1 MLFSDLIINEI
12 EPIYIQIKKY
22 LEDMI
27 SKGLLP
33 HNSKL
38 PSTRELS
45 LLLNVSRNSIVSA
58 YEELKSDG
66 IIYSVSG
73 KGTFVNS
80 DNRISNSNWNIDY
93 KNFENDYM
101 KTANRMDIM
110 KSEIRWK
117 AGQISFKS
125 ISPDGDLFDMEELK
139 KSFLN
144 RFNLEGHKLL
154 NYGYAQGYKP
164 LIDYLHNYMNKKGV
178 NTTNKDIL
186 IVNGFTEGLNLIIST
201 LTNKGD
207 YILCE
212 NPTHN
217 TSIKIMKS
225 YGLNI
230 IPIDM
235 NENGLDFDD
244 LQKKLIKYKDK
255 IKFSYITPSYHNPT
269 GMVMSPENRYKFYN
283 LMKQNN
289 IPTIEDGFN
298 EELLYSSSH
307 IFPICSLDNNNN
319 GVIYIGSFS
328 KILFPGLR
336 IGWILCDKNLVDRLE
351 SVKRCTNIHVS
362 FLDQGIL
369 YDYLQNG
376 AFEKYIKKTRKFYGD
391 KFNFAK
397 ACVEKYIDCEH
408 ILGDGGLH
416 LFLVF
421 KNLDTRKLLNECYK
435 KDVIFMP
442 GDLFY
447 IDDKGKNTLRLGLS
461 RLSDEDIEKGIKI
474 IGETI
479 NELKIKNA

>member
-1 MLFSDLIINEI
+1 MLFSDLTINDK
-12 EPIYIQIKKY
+12 EPIYIQIKNY
-22 LEDMI
+22 LEEMI

-45 LLLNVSRNSIVSA
+45 SILKVSRNSIVLA

-66 IIYSVSG
+66 IIYSLSG
-73 KGTFVNS
+73 RGTFVNS
-80 DNRISNSNWNIDY
+80 ENIIHNSHWQIDY
-93 KNFENDYM
+93 EHFENDYM
-101 KTANRMDIM
+101 KTTNDMDIM
-110 KSEIRWK
+110 KSEVRWK
-117 AGQISFKS
+117 SGQISFKS
-125 ISPDGDLFDMEELK
+125 IAPDGELFDMEELK

-164 LIDYLHNYMNKKGV
+164 LIDYLHKYMNKKGV
-178 NTTNKDIL
+178 DTTHKDIL
-186 IVNGFTEGLNLIIST
+186 MVNGFTEGLNLVIST
-201 LTNKGD
+201 LTNHVD

-225 YGLNI
+225 HGVNI
-230 IPIDM
+230 IPMNM
-235 NENGLDFDD
+235 NEKGLDFDD
-244 LQKKLIKYKDK
+244 LDKKLKKYKNK

-283 LMKQNN
+283 LMKKNN
-289 IPTIEDGFN
+289 IPIIEDGFN

-307 IFPICSLDNNNN
+307 IFPICSLDNNSN

-336 IGWILCDKNLVDRLE
+336 IGWLLGDKKLINRLE
-351 SVKRCTNIHVS
+351 SVKRATTIHVS

-376 AFEKYIKKTRKFYGD
+376 AFEKYIKKTRKYYGD

-397 ACVEKYIDCEH
+397 KCVEKYINCEH

-416 LFLVF
+416 LFLIF
-421 KNLDTRKLLNECYK
+421 KDLDTRKLLDECYK
-435 KDVIFMP
+435 KDVIFMT

-447 IDDKGKNTLRLGLS
+447 IDDRGENTLRLGLS
-461 RLSDEDIEKGIKI
+461 RLSEEDIEKGIKI

-479 NELKIKNA
+479 EEIFI

>member
-1 MLFSDLIINEI
+1 MLFSDLTINDK
-12 EPIYIQIKKY
+12 EPIYIQIKNY
-22 LEDMI
+22 LEEMI

-45 LLLNVSRNSIVSA
+45 SILKVSRNSIVLA

-66 IIYSVSG
+66 IIYSLSG
-73 KGTFVNS
+73 RGTFVNS
-80 DNRISNSNWNIDY
+80 ENIIHNSHWQIDY
-93 KNFENDYM
+93 EHFENDYM
-101 KTANRMDIM
+101 KTTNDMDIM
-110 KSEIRWK
+110 KSEVRWK
-117 AGQISFKS
+117 SGQISFKS
-125 ISPDGDLFDMEELK
+125 IAPDGELFDMEELK

-164 LIDYLHNYMNKKGV
+164 LIDYLHKYMNKKGV
-178 NTTNKDIL
+178 DTTHKDIL
-186 IVNGFTEGLNLIIST
+186 MVNGFTEGLNLVIST
-201 LTNKGD
+201 LTSQGD

-225 YGLNI
+225 HGVNI
-230 IPIDM
+230 IPMNM
-235 NENGLDFDD
+235 NEKGLDFDD
-244 LQKKLIKYKDK
+244 LDKKLKKYKNK

-283 LMKQNN
+283 LMKKNN
-289 IPTIEDGFN
+289 IPIIEDGFN

-307 IFPICSLDNNNN
+307 IFPICSLDNNSN

-336 IGWILCDKNLVDRLE
+336 IGWLLGDKKLINRLE
-351 SVKRCTNIHVS
+351 SVKRATTIHVS

-376 AFEKYIKKTRKFYGD
+376 AFEKYIKKTRKYYGD

-397 ACVEKYIDCEH
+397 KCVEKYINCEH

-416 LFLVF
+416 LFLIF
-421 KNLDTRKLLNECYK
+421 KDLDTRKLLDECYK
-435 KDVIFMP
+435 KDVIFMT

-447 IDDKGKNTLRLGLS
+447 IDDRGENTLRLGLS
-461 RLSDEDIEKGIKI
+461 RLSEEDIEKGIKI

-479 NELKIKNA
+479 EEIFI

>member
-1 MLFSDLIINEI
+1 MLFSDLTINDK
-12 EPIYIQIKKY
+12 EPIYIQIKNY
-22 LEDMI
+22 LEEMI

-45 LLLNVSRNSIVSA
+45 SILKVSRNSIVLA
-58 YEELKSDG
+58 YEELKSEG
-66 IIYSVSG
+66 IIYSLSG
-73 KGTFVNS
+73 RGTFVNS
-80 DNRISNSNWNIDY
+80 ENIIHNSHWQIDY
-93 KNFENDYM
+93 EHFENDYM
-101 KTANRMDIM
+101 KTTNDMDIM
-110 KSEIRWK
+110 KSEVRWK
-117 AGQISFKS
+117 SGQISFKS
-125 ISPDGDLFDMEELK
+125 IAPDGELFDMEELK

-164 LIDYLHNYMNKKGV
+164 LIDYLHKYMNKKGV
-178 NTTNKDIL
+178 DTTHKDIL
-186 IVNGFTEGLNLIIST
+186 MVNGFTEGLNLVIST
-201 LTNKGD
+201 LTNHGD

-212 NPTHN
+212 NPPHN

-225 YGLNI
+225 HGVNI
-230 IPIDM
+230 IPMNM
-235 NENGLDFDD
+235 NEKGLDFDD
-244 LQKKLIKYKDK
+244 LDKKLKKYKNK

-283 LMKQNN
+283 LMKKNN
-289 IPTIEDGFN
+289 IPIIEDGFN

-307 IFPICSLDNNNN
+307 IFPICSLDNNSN

-336 IGWILCDKNLVDRLE
+336 IGWLLGDKKLINRLE
-351 SVKRCTNIHVS
+351 SVKRATTIHVS

-376 AFEKYIKKTRKFYGD
+376 AFEKYIKKTRKYYGD

-397 ACVEKYIDCEH
+397 KCVEKYINCEH

-416 LFLVF
+416 LFLIF
-421 KNLDTRKLLNECYK
+421 KDLDTRKLLDECYK

-447 IDDKGKNTLRLGLS
+447 IDDRGENTLRLGLS
-461 RLSDEDIEKGIKI
+461 RLSEEDIEKGIKI

-479 NELKIKNA
+479 EEIFI

>member
-244 LQKKLIKYKDK
+244 LQKKLIKYKDR
-255 IKFSYITPSYHNPT
+255 IKFSYITPS
-269 GMVMSPENRYKFYN
+269 ENRYKFYN

-416 LFLVF
+416 LFLVL

>member
-1 MLFSDLIINEI
+1 MLFSDLTINDK
-12 EPIYIQIKKY
+12 EPIYVQIKKY
-22 LEDMI
+22 LEEMI
-27 SKGLLP
+27 AKGLLP

-45 LLLNVSRNSIVSA
+45 LILKVSRNSIISA
-58 YEELKSDG
+58 YEELKSEG

-80 DNRISNSNWNIDY
+80 ENTITESHWKLDY

-101 KTANRMDIM
+101 KISNDMDIM
-110 KSEIRWK
+110 KNEVRWK

-125 ISPDGDLFDMEELK
+125 ISTDGELFDMEELK

-164 LIDYLHNYMNKKGV
+164 LIDYLHGYMNKKGV
-178 NTTNKDIL
+178 NTYGKDIL
-186 IVNGFTEGLNLIIST
+186 MVNGFTEGLNLIIST

-225 YGLNI
+225 HGLNI
-230 IPIDM
+230 IPVDM

-244 LQKKLIKYKDK
+244 LKKKLKQYKDK
-255 IKFSYITPSYHNPT
+255 IRFSYITPSYHNPT
-269 GMVMSPENRYKFYN
+269 GIVMSPENRYKFYN
-283 LMKQNN
+283 LMKKNN
-289 IPTIEDGFN
+289 IPIIEDGFN

-307 IFPICSLDNNNN
+307 IFPICSLDNNSN

-336 IGWILCDKNLVDRLE
+336 IGWILCDKDLITRLE
-351 SVKRCTNIHVS
+351 SVKRSTNIHVS

-397 ACVEKYIDCEH
+397 ECVKKYIKTEH
-408 ILGDGGLH
+408 IIGDGGLH
-416 LFLVF
+416 LFLEL
-421 KNLDTRKLLNECYK
+421 KNIDTRNLLEKCYK

-447 IDDKGKNTLRLGLS
+447 IDNKGKNTLRLGLS
-461 RLSDEDIEKGIKI
+461 RLSDMDIEKGIKI

-479 NELKIKNA
+479 DELNINA

>member
-1 MLFSDLIINEI
+1 MLFSDLTINDK
-12 EPIYIQIKKY
+12 EPIYIQIKNY
-22 LEDMI
+22 LEEMI

-45 LLLNVSRNSIVSA
+45 SILKVSRNSIVLA

-66 IIYSVSG
+66 IIYSLSG
-73 KGTFVNS
+73 RGTFVNS
-80 DNRISNSNWNIDY
+80 ENIIHNSHWQIDY
-93 KNFENDYM
+93 EHFENDYM
-101 KTANRMDIM
+101 KTTNDMDIM
-110 KSEIRWK
+110 KSEVRWK
-117 AGQISFKS
+117 SGQISFKS
-125 ISPDGDLFDMEELK
+125 IAPDGELFDMEELK

-164 LIDYLHNYMNKKGV
+164 LIDYLHKYMNKKGV
-178 NTTNKDIL
+178 DTTHKDIL
-186 IVNGFTEGLNLIIST
+186 MVNGFTEGLNLVIST
-201 LTNKGD
+201 LTSQGD

-225 YGLNI
+225 HGVNI
-230 IPIDM
+230 IPM
-235 NENGLDFDD
+235 NINEKGLDFDD
-244 LQKKLIKYKDK
+244 LDKKLKKYKNK

-283 LMKQNN
+283 LMKKNN
-289 IPTIEDGFN
+289 IPIIEDGFN

-307 IFPICSLDNNNN
+307 IFPICSLDNNSN

-336 IGWILCDKNLVDRLE
+336 IGWLLGDKKLINRLE
-351 SVKRCTNIHVS
+351 SVKRATTIHVS

-376 AFEKYIKKTRKFYGD
+376 AFEKYIKKTRKYYGD

-397 ACVEKYIDCEH
+397 KCVEKYINCEH

-416 LFLVF
+416 LFLIF
-421 KNLDTRKLLNECYK
+421 KDLDTRKLLDECYK
-435 KDVIFMP
+435 KDVIFMT

-447 IDDKGKNTLRLGLS
+447 IDDRGENTLRLGLS
-461 RLSDEDIEKGIKI
+461 RLSEEDIEKGIKI

-479 NELKIKNA
+479 EEIFI